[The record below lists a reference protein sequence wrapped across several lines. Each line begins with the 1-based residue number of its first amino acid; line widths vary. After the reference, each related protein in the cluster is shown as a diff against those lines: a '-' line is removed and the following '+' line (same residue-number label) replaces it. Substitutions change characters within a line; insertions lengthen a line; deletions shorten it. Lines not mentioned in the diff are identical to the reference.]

1 MSQPFFTLETI
12 RLGEVT
18 FRDAGLSFDSAT
30 ITLAAQR
37 PDVFSAI
44 AAARLD
50 SQSLFGTEEVI
61 VAGNPQHLGELI
73 TVRSGRTRPSANAAW
88 SSGRI
93 LFQGRFLHHAA
104 SYRSEHSLAYQFIGP
119 WDYFE
124 KHKFRQHWRDG
135 VSGAFVPTTHV
146 RLPTR
151 LVLNGSGRYVE
162 EYITNGQQIAEVVS
176 YLNSLYAEPVM
187 QIGTISP
194 ALQIPLDEKNAGLTC
209 AEVIRH
215 MLELSP
221 DAVPCFDY
229 STTPPTFNV
238 WDRTSLQKFDVPMSD
253 GEIAALEL
261 TRRDD
266 MVREFVRIVFERVDS
281 VDGLAAPSYL
291 IDAAP
296 LGTTGAEY
304 NAVDETVNLA
314 GFSKMHERQVIETIP
329 IPNLGN
335 IQFWIAQGYKWLDA
349 NAPTPGVK
357 DVVIT
362 PIAREGDQPN
372 ILIGGGIKHWMLDK
386 DDPDPEPET
395 LRARVSYTLLNS
407 AGESVGKVENK
418 EINLKVMTTV
428 LTGGTFK
435 RIISTTSAEPT
446 PVGLAAALRASL
458 IKPFWEG
465 EVTLLNLSSEITLR
479 HVLNFPGGTG
489 KFADID
495 AIAQSIT
502 YNLGPRTIKVRLG
515 APEELGLDAR
525 LTLFRTLRTR
535 RTWSAPNV
543 QGSGEFDDDSDLA
556 GDEWLPI
563 EDASSAGNASGGGQ
577 NTWG

>member
-1 MSQPFFTLETI
+1 MSHECFTLETG

-18 FRDAGLSFDSAT
+18 FREAGLSFGSAT

-37 PDVFSAI
+37 ADVFSAH

-50 SQSLFGTEEVI
+50 SAPLFGTEVVI
-61 VAGNPQHLGELI
+61 VAGHSQQLGEWI
-73 TVRSGRTRPSANAAW
+73 TVRASRTRPSTNAGW
-88 SSGRI
+88 SGGRI

-104 SYRSEHSLAYQFIGP
+104 SFRNEHSMAYQFIGP

-124 KHKFRQHWRDG
+124 KHKFRQNWRDG
-135 VSGAFVPTTHV
+135 VTNAFVPTTHV

-162 EYITNGQQIAEVVS
+162 EYITTGQMIAEVVS
-176 YLNSLYAEPVM
+176 YLNSLYAAPVM

-229 STTPPTFNV
+229 STAPPTFNV
-238 WDRTSLQKFDVPMSD
+238 WDRTTFVQRDVPMSE

-281 VDGLAAPSYL
+281 VDGRAAPSYF

-296 LGTTGAEY
+296 PGTTGAEY

-314 GFSKMHERQVIETIP
+314 GFSKIHERHVIETIP
-329 IPNLGN
+329 IPNLSN
-335 IQFWIAQGYKWLDA
+335 ADFWIASGYKWLDA
-349 NAPTPGVK
+349 SAPTPGVK

-362 PIAREGDQPN
+362 PIAREGNQPN
-372 ILIGGGIKHWMLDK
+372 ILIGGGIKSWMLGK
-386 DDPDPEPET
+386 DDPDPESET
-395 LRARVSYTLLNS
+395 LRARASYTLLNS
-407 AGESVGKVENK
+407 DGENVGRVENR

-428 LTGGTFK
+428 LASGTFK

-465 EVTLLNLSSEITLR
+465 EVTLLNVSSEITLR
-479 HVLNFPGGTG
+479 HVLNCSGGTG
-489 KFADID
+489 KFAAID

-502 YNLGPRTIKVRLG
+502 HSLGPRTTKVRLG

-543 QGSGEFDDDSDLA
+543 QGSGEFDDDSDLQ

-563 EDASSAGNASGGGQ
+563 EDASAAGSAGGGGQ